1 MSKICSMKKVSKIT
15 NSHNGIEHVDILLI

>member
-1 MSKICSMKKVSKIT
+1 MKKVSKIT